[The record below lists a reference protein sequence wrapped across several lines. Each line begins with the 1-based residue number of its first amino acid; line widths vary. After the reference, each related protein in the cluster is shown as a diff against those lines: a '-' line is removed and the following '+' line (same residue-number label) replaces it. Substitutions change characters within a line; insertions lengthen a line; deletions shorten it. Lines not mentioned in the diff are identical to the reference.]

1 MGAKRKSGGSATPP
15 PKSIKGDDGAAAPSV
30 PETSAAH
37 VAVFQKWLIFD
48 CSYSNQHVE
57 HYCFLLNVKQFSA
70 SRTAKLETY
79 STIENVF
86 GKQFSEKAVV
96 LTFFSQSITFPIAR
110 SPLWCLSSS
119 SLTMNFQQ
127 SMVCVQLSFRPGG
140 CAIFLQSVFRFEAIR
155 NTRQLE
161 EERWGFLAA
170 LAAAL
175 FTIMWTKGAVGAR
188 H

>member
-96 LTFFSQSITFPIAR
+96 LTFFSKYNFSYCAQSALVPFLKFIDNEFPAEHGVCATKFQAR
-110 SPLWCLSSS
+110 GLRNILAKR
-119 SLTMNFQQ
+119 FQ
-127 SMVCVQLSFRPGG
+127 
-140 CAIFLQSVFRFEAIR
+140 I
-155 NTRQLE
+155 
-161 EERWGFLAA
+161 
-170 LAAAL
+170 
-175 FTIMWTKGAVGAR
+175 
-188 H
+188 